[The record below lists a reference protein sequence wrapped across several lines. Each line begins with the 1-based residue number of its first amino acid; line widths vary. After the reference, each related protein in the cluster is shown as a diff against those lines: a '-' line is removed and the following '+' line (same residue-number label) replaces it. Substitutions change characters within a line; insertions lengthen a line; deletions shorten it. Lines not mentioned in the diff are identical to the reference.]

1 MEMAPT
7 CGPPMSARLR
17 WATITDHNIKRS
29 TEGCNPENYGGIK
42 RNLRPFSETRS
53 QNLIIPSQAVNCA
66 ILPDMDILKTL
77 SELREEQRTI
87 EEAIATLER
96 LVSGHT
102 KRRGRP
108 PAWMSALKQT
118 GPKRRGRPPGS
129 QKKPK
134 VENDPNR
141 TNLLRPFLPAIP
153 MGVSPVQ
160 LVDKFRTQER

>member
-1 MEMAPT
+1 MAPK
-7 CGPPMSARLR
+7 CGPPRSAGLR
-17 WATITDHNIKRS
+17 GQPLPRIILDRY
-29 TEGCNPENYGGIK
+29 TEGCQLGELRTNKK
-42 RNLRPFSETRS
+42 RNLRDLDETKNR
-53 QNLIIPSQAVNCA
+53 NPIIPPQAASCA

-96 LVSGHT
+96 LASGRT

-108 PAWMSALKQT
+108 PAWMLALKQE

-129 QKKPK
+129 RNKPK

-153 MGVSPVQ
+153 MALLPFSV
-160 LVDKFRTQER
+160 LTALRRL